1 MDMLISKELAAAI
14 NEQVGHEFQAS
25 HQYANIA
32 AHFDSLALKKLAKMF
47 YKQSE
52 EERAHGMKFIHYVS
66 EAGGD
71 VAIPAIAAPKAVFKS
86 VEEAIQLSLDWELE
100 VTRRIN
106 ALMAL
111 AIDQKDYLGQD
122 FLRWFVT
129 EQLEEVS
136 TMENLLKV
144 VKAAGERNI
153 IMLEAYLSHE

>member
-1 MDMLISKELAAAI
+1 MLISRELTDAI
-14 NEQVGHEFQAS
+14 NEEIGMEFFAS
-25 HQYANIA
+25 HQYLNIA
-32 AHFDSLALKKLAKMF
+32 AYFEGLALKKLAKMF

-52 EERAHGMKFIHYVS
+52 EEREHGLKFAKYVV
-66 EAGGD
+66 EAGGT
-71 VAIPAIAAPKAVFKS
+71 VEIPAVQAPKATFQS
-86 VEEAIQLSLDWELE
+86 VEEAIRVSLDWELD
-100 VTRRIN
+100 VTKRCN

-111 AIDQKDYLGQD
+111 AIDQKDYIAQD

-144 VKAAGERNI
+144 IQQAGERNV

>member
-1 MDMLISKELAAAI
+1 MLISKELASAI

-32 AHFDSLALKKLAKMF
+32 AYFDSLALKKLAKMF

-52 EERAHGMKFIHYVS
+52 EEREHGMKFVHYVS
-66 EAGGD
+66 EAGGN
-71 VAIPAIAAPKAVFKS
+71 VAIPAVGAPKAVFKS
-86 VEEAIQLSLDWELE
+86 VEEAIQLSLDWEME

-106 ALMAL
+106 NLMTL
-111 AIDQKDYLGQD
+111 AIEEKDYIGQD

-136 TMENLLKV
+136 TMDNLLKV
-144 VKAAGERNI
+144 VKQAGERNL